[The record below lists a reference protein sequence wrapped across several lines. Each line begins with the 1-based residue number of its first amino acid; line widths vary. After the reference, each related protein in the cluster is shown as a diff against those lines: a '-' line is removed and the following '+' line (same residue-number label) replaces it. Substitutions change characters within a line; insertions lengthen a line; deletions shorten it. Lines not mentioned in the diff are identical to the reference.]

1 MEQYFRALLYNKEN
15 GTNTVYRWSGIGKSL
30 DSDTPL
36 NRQYWWYNN
45 FVGKIAKIL
54 YKNPL
59 KVAWVGNLSDESK
72 ALLNAAWSV
81 MSNTIE
87 IANIVDTAMFMEGK
101 YLINHTQMLYISGSD
116 YKDEMAQKVIGISDE
131 QILHPLPLLTAL
143 GNGKGDNDY
152 HGRNQLDV
160 GSWSYNVISVDD
172 VPPND
177 DYEKINCFFAE

>member
-1 MEQYFRALLYNKEN
+1 MEQYFRALLCNKET
-15 GTNTVYRWSGIGKSL
+15 GTKTVYRWSGMGKSL

-59 KVAWVGNLSDESK
+59 NVAWVGNLSDESRV
-72 ALLNAAWSV
+72 LHNGAWGLE
-81 MSNTIE
+81 NQPILTDG
-87 IANIVDTAMFMEGK
+87 IVAMYLDGK
-101 YLINHTQMLYISGSD
+101 YLINHTQKLYISGSE
-116 YKDEMAQKVIGISDE
+116 YREEMVQKVVGINDE

-160 GSWSYNVISVDD
+160 RSWSFNVISVDD